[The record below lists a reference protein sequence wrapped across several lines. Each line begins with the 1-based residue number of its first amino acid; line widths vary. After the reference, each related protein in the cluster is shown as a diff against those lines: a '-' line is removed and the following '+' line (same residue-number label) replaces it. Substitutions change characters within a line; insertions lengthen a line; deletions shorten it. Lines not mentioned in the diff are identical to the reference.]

1 MTVKVKK
8 EIKLDP
14 NAPYPVCVNGKNA
27 GPPEDVGS
35 YPGFEHFIQVMK
47 NKKHKD
53 YREMRDWFGDDS
65 FNPAYFSIDEVN
77 TIIQNEEEYKEY
89 ANNKKKFK

>member
-53 YREMRDWFGDDS
+53 YRKCVIGLGMILLILLIFLLM
-65 FNPAYFSIDEVN
+65 
-77 TIIQNEEEYKEY
+77 K
-89 ANNKKKFK
+89 